1 MIFAG
6 ASYCTARQRNQRI
19 ILSVVKLKFKLLIKT
34 YFMILNNLLMVSYIC
49 RGTHTLTFDP
59 FATNFCSVVV
69 NISDFSLELLKLC
82 DDMYMSPV
90 KYRGSHT

>member
-1 MIFAG
+1 MSKESENYFA
-6 ASYCTARQRNQRI
+6 S
-19 ILSVVKLKFKLLIKT
+19 SEELKIQALIKT
-34 YFMILNNLLMVSYIC
+34 CCMILNNLFMVSYIC
-49 RGTHTLTFDP
+49 IGTHTLIFDP

-90 KYRGSHT
+90 TYRGSHT

>member
-1 MIFAG
+1 
-6 ASYCTARQRNQRI
+6 
-19 ILSVVKLKFKLLIKT
+19 
-34 YFMILNNLLMVSYIC
+34 MVSYIC
-49 RGTHTLTFDP
+49 IGTHTLIFDP

-90 KYRGSHT
+90 TYRGSHT